1 MFRKMLVIWILVA
14 VSVVSLN
21 AFAEVSISNDDYV
34 EKYNVDGVDQSMSLG
49 SDVEDTLRSSPDGN
63 VKAGGLNVPE
73 TSDMVTVE
81 SDGAI
86 NVATEDGV
94 DITVYPPFGMMAFTQ
109 DLMAQLDVYAMLDD
123 PVEIIESLK
132 EMGVHIYMVDLVSE
146 AEVYVSTSTNIVSS
160 LVNDLDE
167 LSEADL
173 NELIKAIGGLE
184 PNAVVSSVTCGAHRF
199 LVYDYRNSGAQ
210 VIIYT
215 GIKNNTNIDFQYSCN
230 TGEIGEQEIQDIEY
244 LLNDVRLADM

>member
-1 MFRKMLVIWILVA
+1 MLRKLLFIWLLVTVT
-14 VSVVSLN
+14 VVSLN
-21 AFAEVSISNDDYV
+21 AFAEVNISGDDYV
-34 EKYNVDGVDQSMSLG
+34 EKYTADEENQNMSFG
-49 SDVEDTLRSSPDGN
+49 SDVEGTLRNSPNGN

-73 TSDMVTVE
+73 TSDMVTIE
-81 SDGAI
+81 EDGAI

-94 DITVYPPFGMMAFTQ
+94 AITVYPPFGMMAFTQ

-123 PVEIIESLK
+123 PAGIIESLK

-167 LSEADL
+167 LSETDL

-184 PNAVVSSVTCGAHRF
+184 PNAVISSVTCGVHRF
-199 LVYDYRNSGAQ
+199 LLYDYRNSGAQ
-210 VIIYT
+210 VMIYT

-230 TGEIGEQEIQDIEY
+230 KGEIGEQEIQDIEY
-244 LLNDVRLADM
+244 LLSDVRLADM